1 MSWLGLISI
10 CRHPS
15 MAFNFY
21 TAQQVSAMT
30 GMGVDWLW
38 RQARLGKIPHHK
50 FGGRYRWT
58 DDDLAALTAQT
69 AVAPKATEHRA

>member
-1 MSWLGLISI
+1 MELI
-10 CRHPS
+10 
-15 MAFNFY
+15 FY

-30 GMGVDWLW
+30 SLGVTWLW
-38 RQARLGKIPHHK
+38 KQCREGKIPHHK
-50 FGGRYRWT
+50 LGGRYRWT